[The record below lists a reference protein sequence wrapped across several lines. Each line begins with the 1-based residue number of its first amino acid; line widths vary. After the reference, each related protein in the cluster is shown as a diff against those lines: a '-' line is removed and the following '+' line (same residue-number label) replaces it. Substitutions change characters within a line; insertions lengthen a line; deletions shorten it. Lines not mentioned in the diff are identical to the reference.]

1 MDANRFKSK
10 EEMDE
15 VLAKEL
21 LHYTA
26 QRLPR
31 YGWLLTE
38 TAMSEDSNRPHGA
51 G

>member
-1 MDANRFKSK
+1 MDAKRFKSE

-21 LHYTA
+21 LRYTA
-26 QRLPR
+26 RRLPR

-38 TAMSEDSNRPHGA
+38 AAMGEESNRPRGA